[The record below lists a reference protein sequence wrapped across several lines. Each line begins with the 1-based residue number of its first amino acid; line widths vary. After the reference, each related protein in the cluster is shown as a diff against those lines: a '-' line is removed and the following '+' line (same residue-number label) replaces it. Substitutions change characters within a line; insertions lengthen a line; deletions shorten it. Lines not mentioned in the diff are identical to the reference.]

1 MRLLQSGTVFK
12 QRNNLKVSSN
22 LNFWMKF
29 FATPNSQN
37 ITAALRLVA
46 IEKSELILLYYTS
59 MIDLNVG
66 STCSSCKNEI
76 K

>member
-1 MRLLQSGTVFK
+1 
-12 QRNNLKVSSN
+12 
-22 LNFWMKF
+22 MKF